1 MLGGIAVGLAV
12 SAIWIG
18 TQILL
23 SRVLRTK
30 SYFRAMLSGYL
41 VSLPVVYL
49 VWRSMAS
56 AFPAGWTTLVGAE
69 HQAHVL
75 LHAYV
80 VHLLIFFLYAECF
93 YHVER
98 SVTLRL
104 LIEIRDYPYGPPTV
118 DAISE
123 NYRVADMIGERLQVL
138 GANNYL
144 EKSGDRF
151 LLSTKGRRFAIGVR
165 LFCWIYQSKTQ
176 DQRL

>member
-23 SRVLRTK
+23 SRILRAN

-41 VSLPVVYL
+41 VSLPVVYI
-49 VWRSMAS
+49 VWKCTAN
-56 AFPAGWTTLVGAE
+56 AFPAAWAALAGAE
-69 HQAHVL
+69 HPEHAL

-80 VHLLIFFLYAECF
+80 VHLLVFFLYVECF

-104 LIEIRDYPYGPPTV
+104 LIEIWDYSYFTPTM

-123 NYRVADMIGERLQVL
+123 NYRVADMIAERLKVMV
-138 GANNYL
+138 ANDYV
-144 EKSGDRF
+144 EKSGDCF
-151 LLSTKGRRFAIGVR
+151 LLSTKGRRFAIAVR

-176 DQRL
+176 DERL